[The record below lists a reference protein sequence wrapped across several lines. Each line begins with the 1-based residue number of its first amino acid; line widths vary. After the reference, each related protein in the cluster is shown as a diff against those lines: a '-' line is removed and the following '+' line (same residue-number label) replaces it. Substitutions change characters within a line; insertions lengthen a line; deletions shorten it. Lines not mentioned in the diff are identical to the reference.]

1 MDSQETLTP
10 QESMT
15 KAQVLTRVQ
24 EIAASEE
31 TGEKQELDLLKL
43 LFYKYHRA
51 EAQEARNAYIEAGG
65 NPEEYK
71 PEPDPDEENFKAAM
85 QTIRQRRAEAMA
97 EQERQRQENLEKKL
111 AIIEKIKEMAA
122 TPEEANKT
130 YDEFKAVQNEWKEVG
145 PVPAEK
151 ATEVW
156 KNYHLYV
163 EQFYDLLKLNSEMRE
178 YDFKK
183 NLEAKI
189 RLCEAAEKL
198 AEVEDVISAFNQLQ
212 ALHQEYK
219 EIGPVAK
226 DLREQVWARFKA
238 ASTVVNKRHQDHFE
252 ALKAKEEENLA
263 RKTELCEQVEAIEME
278 GLKTFAE
285 WDEKTKQIIDIQA
298 VWKTIGF
305 APQKMNTK
313 IFERFRQAC
322 DRFFTAKAEFF
333 KNLKEGLNENLEKKK
348 ALVEQAEALKDSTEW
363 KKTGDALIELQKQWK
378 TIGSV
383 PKKYSDQLWKRFID
397 ACDHFFEAK
406 NQATASQRNE
416 EQENMN
422 QKLSIIEQLKAL
434 LEAGEEATLDQVKEL
449 QKQWTEVGHVPFR
462 EKDKL
467 YRQYREVCDKLY
479 DGFSQSRA
487 RRRLDSFKSSLKDKA
502 EQAGTNMTRE
512 RDRMM
517 RAYENMK
524 NEIKTYENN
533 LGFLTSTSKKG
544 NSLLDEMAKKVDKMK
559 AELALLAE
567 KIKAVNEEI
576 NKG

>member
-333 KNLKEGLNENLEKKK
+333 KSLKEGLNENLEKKK

-576 NKG
+576 NKD